1 MITRKL
7 REFLFE
13 NVDLHC
19 ALCYYSR
26 VIIRDAVLQAKMEL
40 TKL

>member
-7 REFLFE
+7 REFLLE

>member
-1 MITRKL
+1 MTTRKTYV
-7 REFLFE
+7 FLLE

-19 ALCYYSR
+19 TVFYYSH